1 MYYTLCSYWSNTH
14 VLFRVQNIEKAC
26 FIVLG
31 LTPSSNTAPSG
42 RGCQQIAFSLKVHH
56 EEQVVQAMSSSVPAA
71 VAVTKKGTLV
81 YRQQFVGQ
89 KIWFSFLRAVF
100 REGANRGL
108 TVILLALSCDR
119 LQFLIN
125 LNDLKTRLQSPFE
138 PRKGH

>member
-1 MYYTLCSYWSNTH
+1 M
-14 VLFRVQNIEKAC
+14 
-26 FIVLG
+26 
-31 LTPSSNTAPSG
+31 
-42 RGCQQIAFSLKVHH
+42 
-56 EEQVVQAMSSSVPAA
+56 VQAMSSSVPAA
-71 VAVTKKGTLV
+71 VAVTKKGTVV